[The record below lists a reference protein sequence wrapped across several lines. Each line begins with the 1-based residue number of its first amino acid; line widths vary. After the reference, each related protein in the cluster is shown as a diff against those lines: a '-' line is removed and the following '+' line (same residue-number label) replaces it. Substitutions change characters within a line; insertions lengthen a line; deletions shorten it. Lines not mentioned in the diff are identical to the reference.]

1 MLESCEVIVEFL
13 HRDFCID
20 LGGGDVRMTKDTTDA
35 FNRYPLGECQ
45 NGKGMSG
52 AM

>member
-1 MLESCEVIVEFL
+1 MLEGREVIIELL
-13 HRDFCID
+13 HRDFGIN